1 MENKT
6 LQELI
11 KFFYT
16 VKRMRKAQKDYFKT
30 RHYSHLD
37 KAKRLEREVD
47 KILKELDPRQNNIFD
62 I

>member
-37 KAKRLEREVD
+37 KAKRL
-47 KILKELDPRQNNIFD
+47 KEKLTKY
-62 I
+62 